1 MLEQMWK
8 IIKALMIGQ
17 TGNKFSVRTVF
28 HKSVRGASHIA
39 SEKPCQDYSISYD
52 ECGITIAV
60 VCDGHGGN
68 TYFRS
73 DIGAKFA
80 AEITLD
86 MLRGFAQSIPPEMFF
101 NKEFSITA
109 KPKRNPFIDS
119 DGKSVRFEDLNE
131 TQQRYA
137 LQAKAYIKSEEL
149 CKEQQVCIEELLNNI
164 YTEWCHQIHA
174 DEKAHP
180 FNKREKEVLHGL
192 GVEKA
197 YGCTLMAFLK
207 TKDYWLSFHIGDG
220 TILSCDKQLSWEK
233 IVPEDCTCFLN
244 YTTSLCDNNPLPEF
258 RYAFN
263 GTGSFPIAVMLCSDG
278 VDGSLRTIE
287 NLQDFYEQIIGLFLD
302 GDNIKEELTSYL
314 PTLSENGN
322 KDDISIAGYI
332 DLESMEPDSLRRI
345 IELKRK
351 TRAVQNEYRSRKS
364 EISSISD
371 RIDNL
376 KIKYER
382 LKDLRFDKQS
392 ELDELKQGIAR
403 REEELAEITKS
414 VSSIKEEIDNLRIVL
429 KDKNKEFEDW
439 KFTIKNEMAETEI
452 ELKSV
457 NDDNDISASP
467 EYINW

>member
-1 MLEQMWK
+1 MWK

-17 TGNKFSVRTVF
+17 TGNNFSVRTVF

-39 SEKPCQDYSISYD
+39 SEKPCQDYSTSYD

-73 DIGAKFA
+73 DVGAKIA

-86 MLRGFAQSIPPEMFF
+86 QLRGFAQSIPSEMFL

-109 KPKRNPFIDS
+109 KPKHNPFIDS
-119 DGKSVRFEDLNE
+119 DGKRVRFEDLNE

-149 CKEQQVCIEELLNNI
+149 CKEQQVCVEELLNNI
-164 YTEWCHQIHA
+164 YTEWCHQIRT

-220 TILSCDKQLSWEK
+220 TILSCDEQLSWEK

-302 GDNIKEELTSYL
+302 GDNIENELGSYF
-314 PTLSENGN
+314 PTLSETGN

-332 DLESMEPDSLRRI
+332 DLESMDLGSLRRI

-351 TRAVQNEYRSRKS
+351 TREVQNEYRSRKS
-364 EISSISD
+364 EISSISEK
-371 RIDNL
+371 IDNL
-376 KIKYER
+376 KIKYDR
-382 LKDLRFDKQS
+382 LKDLRFDKQT
-392 ELDELKQGIAR
+392 ELEELKQGVER
-403 REEELAEITKS
+403 KEQELADINKS
-414 VSSIKEEIDNLRIVL
+414 VSSIKDEIENLRMIL
-429 KDKNKEFEDW
+429 NEKNKELEDW
-439 KFTIKNEMAETEI
+439 KFTIKNEMAETEA
-452 ELKSV
+452 ELKNTNNTDEATSSF
-457 NDDNDISASP
+457 D
-467 EYINW
+467 YINW

>member
-1 MLEQMWK
+1 M
-8 IIKALMIGQ
+8 
-17 TGNKFSVRTVF
+17 RTIF
-28 HKSVRGASHIA
+28 NKSVKGASHIA

-73 DIGAKFA
+73 DVGAKLA

-86 MLRGFAQSIPPEMFF
+86 QLRGFAQSIPSEMFL

-109 KPKRNPFIDS
+109 KPMRNPFIDS
-119 DGKSVRFEDLNE
+119 DGKRVRFEDLNE

-164 YTEWCHQIHA
+164 YTEWCHQIRT

-180 FNKREKEVLHGL
+180 FNKREREVLHGL

-197 YGCTLMAFLK
+197 YGCTLLAFMK

-220 TILSCDKQLSWEK
+220 TILSCDKQISWEK

-302 GDNIKEELTSYL
+302 GDNIENELGSYF
-314 PTLSENGN
+314 PTLSETGN

-332 DLESMEPDSLRRI
+332 DLESMELGGLRRI

-351 TRAVQNEYRSRKS
+351 TREVQNEYRSRKS
-364 EISSISD
+364 EISTISD

-382 LKDLRFDKQS
+382 LKDLRFDKQT

-403 REEELAEITKS
+403 REEELADITKS

-457 NDDNDISASP
+457 NDDNDISASS